1 MKNIKSKNF
10 LKIIDFSTEEINYL
24 LELSHNLKAQKYNG
38 VVDQPLKGK
47 SVALLFQKDSTR
59 TRCAFEVAS
68 ADLGMKTV
76 YIGPSGS
83 QFGKKESVED
93 SAKVLGRM
101 FDGIQFRGYK
111 QSDVEILGKHSGV
124 PVWNGL
130 TDEWHP
136 TQMIAD
142 FMTIQEKFG
151 KDLRGKK
158 FVYVGDGRNNVA
170 NSLMVTASKLGLNYV
185 TLSPKELMPES
196 SLVSQCKKFAKESG
210 GSISLESNWK
220 IATKNADVIYTDVW
234 VSMGEDD
241 WTGRLKLLH
250 DYQVNMNMLKNASKD
265 VIFLH
270 CLPAF
275 HDMETQVGAEKA
287 KEYGSKFKNVA
298 NGEFEVTDEVIRSK
312 HSLVFD
318 EAENRLHSI
327 KAIILA
333 TIGQ

>member
-1 MKNIKSKNF
+1 
-10 LKIIDFSTEEINYL
+10 
-24 LELSHNLKAQKYNG
+24 
-38 VVDQPLKGK
+38 
-47 SVALLFQKDSTR
+47 
-59 TRCAFEVAS
+59 
-68 ADLGMKTV
+68 
-76 YIGPSGS
+76 
-83 QFGKKESVED
+83 
-93 SAKVLGRM
+93 
-101 FDGIQFRGYK
+101 
-111 QSDVEILGKHSGV
+111 
-124 PVWNGL
+124 
-130 TDEWHP
+130 
-136 TQMIAD
+136 
-142 FMTIQEKFG
+142 
-151 KDLRGKK
+151 
-158 FVYVGDGRNNVA
+158 
-170 NSLMVTASKLGLNYV
+170 MVTASKLGLNYV